1 MNNNRK
7 YFIQSTSYSTANMM
21 IAGSVIQGFML
32 ESGIAENAVA
42 LYLSLVQILQVSVIL
57 VVSLVIDKIRNVI
70 RAFAWSMVLQSILF
84 LSLIFLCIFQNV
96 PLTSKYILVFA
107 SGILTNVF
115 LAVFNVLTYKVPYH
129 IIDMSNYAQLTGLIG
144 VVVGIGCIAVS
155 AAMSFFTA
163 HFPYYPTML
172 GFFIFGTAMLFV
184 SFLLTLSYIP
194 VEQSLPKAKKEE
206 SKKEK
211 KNLFR
216 YRPFT
221 LLIIPNLLR
230 GFCAGILIVAM
241 TIGHIEGITNP
252 ASGAVLTLLL
262 QIGNVLSCLVYAV
275 LAKQISNSSMI
286 LISSLALLGFMPAM
300 LVKHSLFLFYGMYFF
315 ANFFL
320 NVINNAVPVA
330 VTKFVDYEYVG
341 QYSSWRMLLH
351 TAGIALSNALVTPIL
366 GAIGGTS
373 TLLVAA
379 ICQLLSGIAY
389 FLFLRVGRERPL

>member
-1 MNNNRK
+1 
-7 YFIQSTSYSTANMM
+7 
-21 IAGSVIQGFML
+21 
-32 ESGIAENAVA
+32 
-42 LYLSLVQILQVSVIL
+42 
-57 VVSLVIDKIRNVI
+57 
-70 RAFAWSMVLQSILF
+70 
-84 LSLIFLCIFQNV
+84 
-96 PLTSKYILVFA
+96 
-107 SGILTNVF
+107 
-115 LAVFNVLTYKVPYH
+115 
-129 IIDMSNYAQLTGLIG
+129 
-144 VVVGIGCIAVS
+144 
-155 AAMSFFTA
+155 
-163 HFPYYPTML
+163 
-172 GFFIFGTAMLFV
+172 
-184 SFLLTLSYIP
+184 
-194 VEQSLPKAKKEE
+194 
-206 SKKEK
+206 
-211 KNLFR
+211 
-216 YRPFT
+216 
-221 LLIIPNLLR
+221 
-230 GFCAGILIVAM
+230 M

-300 LVKHSLFLFYGMYFF
+300 LVKHSLSLFYGMYFF

-366 GAIGGTS
+366 GALGGTS